1 MRQKL
6 DYRRTAV
13 RVTIS
18 ILTSCYHYSNRDK
31 PTVLIHQVYS
41 LPCKSIQWNSTSF
54 IQHLLQWRLSWAWA
68 TRKQEWQE
76 KLPLHRKKPWA
87 EQGSKGRTLLL
98 VSRGGGGQKEES
110 NRHLEQTSL
119 GCCGVTLAFRTVQ
132 WSELVPLSYKRSNS
146 NVPKEAVITISATL
160 LYSVTSTYKL
170 VNSHPPHT
178 PNCPLSCMH
187 FYCVN
192 FKKTSCK
199 KAENKSANPEQSL
212 IFQIYFQLHCSAI
225 ADGTLTSVC

>member
-1 MRQKL
+1 M

-13 RVTIS
+13 HFTIS
-18 ILTSCYHYSNRDK
+18 ILTSCYHYGNRDK
-31 PTVLIHQVYS
+31 PTVLIHQVYN
-41 LPCKSIQWNSTSF
+41 LPSKTIQRNSTSF
-54 IQHLLQWRLSWAWA
+54 IQHLLQRRLSAAWA
-68 TRKQEWQE
+68 PSEQEWQE
-76 KLPLHRKKPWA
+76 KLPFHRKKPWA
-87 EQGSKGRTLLL
+87 EHGSKGGTLLL

-110 NRHLEQTSL
+110 NRHLEQTKLSSL

-160 LYSVTSTYKL
+160 LSTYKL

-187 FYCVN
+187 FYSVN
-192 FKKTSCK
+192 LKKKSCK
-199 KAENKSANPEQSL
+199 RAENKSANPEQSL
-212 IFQIYFQLHCSAI
+212 IFQIYFQSHYSAVT
-225 ADGTLTSVC
+225 DDTLTSVC